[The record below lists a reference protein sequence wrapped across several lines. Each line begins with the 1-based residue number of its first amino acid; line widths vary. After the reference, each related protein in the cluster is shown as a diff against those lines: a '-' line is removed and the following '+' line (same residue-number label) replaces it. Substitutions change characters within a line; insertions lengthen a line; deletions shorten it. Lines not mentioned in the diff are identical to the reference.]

1 MDLYIPHARMLLVS
15 YALTIILQ
23 LLAILIYIDIAAI
36 GEEEEEDRWFGGAT
50 VPITFV
56 KFSALH
62 QWSIFK

>member
-36 GEEEEEDRWFGGAT
+36 GEEEEEDR
-50 VPITFV
+50 
-56 KFSALH
+56 
-62 QWSIFK
+62 